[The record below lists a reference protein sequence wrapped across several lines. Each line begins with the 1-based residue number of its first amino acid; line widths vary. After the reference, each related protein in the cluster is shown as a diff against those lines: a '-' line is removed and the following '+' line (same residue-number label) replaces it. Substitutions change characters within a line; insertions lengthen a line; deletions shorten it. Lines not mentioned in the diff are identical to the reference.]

1 LLKLRNDLSAS
12 NKRFVE
18 NEKLNLYMAAN
29 EECDMLKL
37 KFKRK
42 KDKIR
47 EIKGMRNQMELKMVF
62 FKWKMMSVAMR
73 SIEAAC

>member
-1 LLKLRNDLSAS
+1 MLKLRNDLSAS